1 MNQLV
6 SAAVINQRSNRWR
19 VALIVT
25 ALVAV
30 QVVGALFLFGAKN
43 SYAWFGSGHCTMP
56 GGFVSGGKCMA
67 ADTVSGKEI
76 AQQPFKGEIIFPAG
90 TTTITDHV
98 IFNSSSPAAGTY
110 QLQLLEDESGK
121 LNVYQTIDYTVD
133 SAGHSSPASF
143 TLNSTVLHKA
153 FVEHPVGSGGM
164 IGYFLFMSNTNLPAN
179 ATCQNTVAY
188 SGASGSLGN
197 GTSAAN
203 VLCGPPTQVP
213 STGALAGHIYD
224 CTSGVAATSADV
236 SGGSIAVTTGPA
248 TKPAAANPVSYPVV
262 PAGDY
267 TESATPPAGYHF
279 TYTCGGTSSG
289 TEAAATEA
297 VHVPVSSQ
305 GVGIFY
311 VVHDSG
317 TITGHIYDCTG
328 GTANLVSDIAGGT
341 IAVSGPANK
350 PAAANPITY
359 SVPSGDYTETAVAP
373 ASYHLVACTNPV
385 SNDSNTASVT
395 VPKNGE
401 GTASFYVAR
410 DTGDLAAHIYD
421 CSTGSATAN
430 EVAGGKVSA
439 SGPSTVA
446 EQANPLSPTVVDSG
460 GYTVS
465 ASNPASYHF
474 VFNCGGSSS
483 GTDTSATESVTVP
496 VNGHGVGIFYVARD
510 QGQLAG
516 HIYDCTSGATTSE
529 VNGGTLA
536 ASGPQN
542 VATGSNPMLPTTVL
556 TGDYGV
562 TGGLPSG
569 YHWIACNGT
578 NGSNSASVTVP
589 KGGVG
594 TAILYV
600 AKNPT
605 PSTGGTGATS
615 VVKAATAPVQAVLG
629 AATTAPNTGRG
640 GLFQAGLLSLVLLVI
655 GGVTLVLTR
664 TRGRGELRS

>member
-1 MNQLV
+1 MKQFV
-6 SAAVINQRSNRWR
+6 SAQAINQRSNRWR

-30 QVVGALFLFGAKN
+30 QVVGALFVFGAKN

-76 AQQPFKGEIIFPAG
+76 AQQPYKGEIIFPAG

-98 IFNSSSPAAGTY
+98 IFNGSSPVTGNY
-110 QLQLLEDESGK
+110 ELQLLEDEGGA

-133 SAGHSSPASF
+133 SAGDSSPASF

-153 FVEHPVGSGGM
+153 FVDHPVGSGGL
-164 IGYFLFMSNTNLPAN
+164 IGYFLFISNTNLPAN

-188 SGASGSLGN
+188 SGANGSLGN

-203 VLCGPPTQVP
+203 VECGPPTKVP
-213 STGALAGHIYD
+213 NTGALAGHIYD
-224 CTSGVAATSADV
+224 CTSGVADTSADV

-262 PAGDY
+262 PSGDY
-267 TESATPPAGYHF
+267 AESATPPAGYHF

-289 TEAAATEA
+289 TDSAATEA
-297 VHVPVSSQ
+297 VHVPVSSL

-311 VVHDSG
+311 LVHDSG

-328 GTANLVSDIAGGT
+328 GTANLISDIAGGT

-359 SVPSGDYTETAVAP
+359 SVPSGDYVETAVAP
-373 ASYHLVACTNPV
+373 ANYHLVACTNPV
-385 SNDSNTASVT
+385 STDSNTANVT

-421 CSTGSATAN
+421 CTSGATAN
-430 EVAGGKVSA
+430 EVAGGMVSA

-460 GYTVS
+460 AYNVS

-536 ASGPQN
+536 AGGPQN
-542 VATGSNPMLPTTVL
+542 VATQSNPMNPTTVL

-578 NGSNSASVTVP
+578 NGSNSANVTVP
-589 KGGVG
+589 KGGIG

-600 AKNPT
+600 AKNST
-605 PSTGGTGATS
+605 PSPGGTGATS

-640 GLFQAGLLSLVLLVI
+640 GLLQAGLWSLVLLVI

-664 TRGRGELRS
+664 SRRREELSS